1 MFWHTHR
8 LFAFGSHTLLSVA
21 FAVLISGI
29 FMWIGARLAGIQR
42 ATLGRAIFAA
52 ISGTVIVWIVGG
64 LFATALPLGGSILGF
79 LLILLLVLLATRVIF
94 DTSFGKALLA
104 WIFFILGQA
113 VVGLLVGLLFT
124 RSISALVSLGPKF

>member
-29 FMWIGARLAGIQR
+29 FMWIGARLAGIQP
-42 ATLGRAIFAA
+42 
-52 ISGTVIVWIVGG
+52 GTVIVWIVGG
-64 LFATALPLGGSILGF
+64 LFATTLPLGGSILGF

>member
-8 LFAFGSHTLLSVA
+8 LFAFGSGTLLSLA

-42 ATLGRAIFAA
+42 ATLGRAILAA
-52 ISGTVIVWIVGG
+52 ISGTAIVWIVGG
-64 LFATALPLGGSILGF
+64 LFATTLPLGGSILGF
-79 LLILLLVLLATRVIF
+79 LLILLLVLLATRTIF

-104 WIFFILGQA
+104 WIFFILAQIA
-113 VVGLLVGLLFT
+113 VGLLVALFFT
-124 RSISALVSLGPKF
+124 GSIRAFVPLGPQF

>member
-1 MFWHTHR
+1 MLWHTHR
-8 LFAFGSHTLLSVA
+8 LFAFGSGTLLALA

-42 ATLGRAIFAA
+42 ATLGRAILAA
-52 ISGTVIVWIVGG
+52 LSGTAIVWIAGG
-64 LFATALPLGGSILGF
+64 LFATTLPLGGSILGF
-79 LLILLLVLLATRVIF
+79 LLVLLLVLLATRIIF

-104 WIFFILGQA
+104 WIFFILAQI

-124 RSISALVSLGPKF
+124 ESIAAFVSLSSQF